1 MSRRHRRRRLLSAAI
16 LLVGLVFI
24 FVPYLWIVLTAL
36 KRPVDAAAVPPMIL
50 SPITTKNF
58 EALVEGPFAGSLV
71 ASVIITVLTTAAT
84 MLLGVPA
91 GYAFARGRFR
101 GRRFF
106 TGWLLLSRMVPPVI
120 FIIPLFLFFH
130 QLRLV
135 DTFQGLT
142 LAYLTGLLPF
152 TVWMSASYFQDV
164 PIELEEAARID
175 GAGRTRTFLDVVL
188 PLARPGVITVGLLIA
203 IAAWSEYFIPLI
215 LAGIKTTPATVG
227 LVNFI
232 GIDTLNWGALAAGA
246 LALVLPTFI
255 VTLIAQ
261 RGMLRGLSAGAVKG

>member
-1 MSRRHRRRRLLSAAI
+1 MSRRKRRSTIVSAII
-16 LLVGLVFI
+16 LLGGLVFI
-24 FVPYLWIVLTAL
+24 FVPYLWIILTAL
-36 KRPVDAAAVPPMIL
+36 KRPVDAAAVPPMIF
-50 SPITTKNF
+50 SPITTRNF
-58 EALVEGPFAGSLV
+58 EALLEGPFAGSLV
-71 ASVIITVLTTAAT
+71 ASGIITVLTTAAT

-130 QLRLV
+130 RLRLI
-135 DTFQGLT
+135 DTYQGLT

-175 GAGRTRTFLDVVL
+175 GAGRTRTFLEVVL
-188 PLARPGVITVGLLIA
+188 PLARPGILTVGLLIA

-246 LALVLPTFI
+246 LALVIPTFV
-255 VTLIAQ
+255 VTLLAQ

>member
-1 MSRRHRRRRLLSAAI
+1 MSRRKRRQTIISAAI

-36 KRPVDAAAVPPMIL
+36 KLPVDAAAVPPMIF
-50 SPITTKNF
+50 SPITTMNI
-58 EALVEGPFAGSLV
+58 EALTVGPFAGSLV
-71 ASVIITVLTTAAT
+71 NSAIITVATTAAT
-84 MLLGVPA
+84 LLLGVPA

-106 TGWLLLSRMVPPVI
+106 TAWLLLSRMVPPVI

-130 QLRLV
+130 RLKLV

-152 TVWMSASYFQDV
+152 TVWMSASYFQEV

-175 GAGRTRTFLDVVL
+175 GASRTRTFLWVVL
-188 PLARPGVITVGLLIA
+188 PLARPGILTVGLLIG

-215 LAGIKTTPATVG
+215 LAGFNTTPATVG

-246 LALVLPTFI
+246 LTLVIPTI
-255 VTLIAQ
+255 VVTLIVQ
-261 RGMLRGLSAGAVKG
+261 RGMLRGLSAGAIKG

>member
-1 MSRRHRRRRLLSAAI
+1 MNRRRRRQTIFSAVTLLA
-16 LLVGLVFI
+16 GLVFI
-24 FVPYLWIVLTAL
+24 FVPYLWIILTAFKL
-36 KRPVDAAAVPPMIL
+36 PVDAAAVPPMIL
-50 SPITTKNF
+50 SPFTTMNLEK
-58 EALVEGPFAGSLV
+58 LTEGPFAGSLV
-71 ASVIITVLTTAAT
+71 ASIIITITTTVAT
-84 MLLGVPA
+84 MGLGVPA

-101 GRRFF
+101 GRYLF
-106 TGWLLLSRMVPPVI
+106 TAWLLLSRMVPPVI

-130 QLRLV
+130 QLKLV
-135 DTFQGLT
+135 DTYLGLT

-175 GAGRTRTFLDVVL
+175 GASRTRTFLLVVL
-188 PLARPGVITVGLLIA
+188 PIARPGILTVGLLIA

-246 LALVLPTFI
+246 LALVVPTLI
-255 VTLIAQ
+255 VTLLAQ

>member
-1 MSRRHRRRRLLSAAI
+1 MSKRQRRTRLISLAI
-16 LLVGLVFI
+16 LIGGLVFI
-24 FVPYLWIVLTAL
+24 FVPYLWIILTAVKL
-36 KRPVDAAAVPPMIL
+36 PVDAAAVPPMIF
-50 SPITTKNF
+50 SPVTTMNI
-58 EALVEGPFAGSLV
+58 EALTKGPFAGSLV
-71 ASVIITVLTTAAT
+71 ASAIITVLTTAAT
-84 MLLGVPA
+84 LLLGVPA

-106 TGWLLLSRMVPPVI
+106 NGWLLMSRMVPPVI

-130 QLRLV
+130 QLKLV

-152 TVWMSASYFQDV
+152 TVWMCASYFQDV

-175 GAGRTRTFLDVVL
+175 GASRTKTFLLVVL
-188 PLARPGVITVGLLIA
+188 PLARPGILTVGLLIA

-215 LAGIKTTPATVG
+215 LAGINTTPATVG

-246 LALVLPTFI
+246 LTLVIPTVI
-255 VTLIAQ
+255 VTLIVQ